1 MDERKEE
8 EGFIVFSTKSDKAQY
23 DSIKSKQDLLLTI
36 ISRILYDKRD
46 INISFIY
53 KDSII
58 RKDVDVDDR
67 QDEPYLLEEKELFE
81 KGNKNEI

>member
-8 EGFIVFSTKSDKAQY
+8 EGFIVFSMKSDKAQY

-58 RKDVDVDDR
+58 RKDVDDK
-67 QDEPYLLEEKELFE
+67 QDEPYLFEEKELFE